1 MTKAIVTLLSSK
13 DYVQIRNAF
22 IILKYIQNH
31 FPVVNKTSQV
41 IQKRVERVRDEE
53 KDKRPDLQ
61 TLAASYLG
69 ILKQK
74 REHLIEESEFHQ
86 VSGAANKQ
94 AEQSV
99 NGDKSSKNSP
109 GIHKKFE
116 STLKCFFSQSRK

>member
-41 IQKRVERVRDEE
+41 IQKRVERVRDDE

-74 REHLIEESEFHQ
+74 REHLIEENEFHQ
-86 VSGAANKQ
+86 VSGSASKQ

-99 NGDKSSKNSP
+99 NGDKSSKDENFIGMNSSNK
-109 GIHKKFE
+109 ISF
-116 STLKCFFSQSRK
+116 